1 MSTDTKRMPT
11 LETTNRIVAFRC
23 PPVLAS
29 AMETAA
35 AEGLCSI
42 SDVARQAVLKEMKTR
57 GLMPAKKEAAVG

>member
-1 MSTDTKRMPT
+1 MSTDTKPT

-29 AMETAA
+29 AMEAAA

-57 GLMPAKKEAAVG
+57 GLMTEKKEAAVG

>member
-1 MSTDTKRMPT
+1 MSTDTKRIPT

-29 AMETAA
+29 AMEAAA

-42 SDVARQAVLKEMKTR
+42 SDVARQAVLKEMWVR
-57 GLMPAKKEAAVG
+57 GLIEKKEAAT